1 LNESKDTIV
10 KFAQR
15 ISKIQDGIAAVAL
28 LLISGIILLS
38 VFFRYVLFYSIPWS
52 EELTKFCMMWM
63 VYLGTGS
70 VSWHGEHLQADLF
83 GPSLKPAL
91 KKARDVFF
99 EFLMMGLL
107 VYISIET
114 FAFAGR
120 IRPINELSTVLR
132 IPQWFTN
139 VIFAVGILVMAIMHF
154 CRVWVL
160 LKGSKKV
167 QIEGQAEAL

>member
-1 LNESKDTIV
+1 LHDSKDKIA
-10 KFAQR
+10 KFAEGLAR
-15 ISKIQDGIAAVAL
+15 IQNGIAGVAL
-28 LLISGIILLS
+28 LLISAIILLS

-83 GPSLKPAL
+83 GPNLKPAL

-99 EFLMMGLL
+99 ELLMMGLL
-107 VYISIET
+107 VYISMQT
-114 FAFAGR
+114 FSFAGR
-120 IRPINELSTVLR
+120 IRPINQLSTVLR
-132 IPQWFTN
+132 IPQWITN

-160 LKGSKKV
+160 LKRSKEV
-167 QIEGQAEAL
+167 HIEGHAEAI

>member
-1 LNESKDTIV
+1 MNDSKDIIV

-15 ISKIQDGIAAVAL
+15 LSKIQNGIAAIAL
-28 LLISGIILLS
+28 LLISAIILLS

-83 GPSLKPAL
+83 GHSLKPAL

-99 EFLMMGLL
+99 ELLMMGLL
-107 VYISIET
+107 VYISIQT
-114 FAFAGR
+114 FSFAGR
-120 IRPINELSTVLR
+120 IRPINQLSTVLR

-139 VIFAVGILVMAIMHF
+139 VIFAIGILVMAIMHF

-160 LKGSKKV
+160 LKRSKEV